1 MVGTGVGGLSRRRR
15 RRWRGPVAIGL
26 VLVVIAAV
34 VITVVEVKAARDRAA
49 KRSQAQAVS
58 VTTRF
63 LAAWGRQDAAAMAGL
78 ATPDT
83 APYVRSE
90 IPKLRASLFI
100 TSASYVHGPVSST
113 SRPGAPFTAKV
124 VVQGLG
130 TWSYSSRLHLQ
141 KVDGSWAVDFT
152 PATIYPTLTAADT
165 IVRTRDEGRRGV
177 LTTTSGT
184 PIRGASAEI
193 DGNLLGTV
201 GTYDAAQAKAAGPL
215 FEKGDKGGLNGLERA
230 YNSTLSGTPGGSLT
244 IRDAGG
250 TTVTTLLSS
259 PKTDGRNVAL
269 SIDLPTQRAA
279 EAAVTAAIPA
289 GQIGSL
295 VAIDV
300 ATGKVLALANH
311 PVNGY
316 GYAVR
321 GQFPAG
327 STFKIITTTAA
338 IMNGK
343 TASTVLPCEPAATI
357 DGRVFKNAENESYG
371 PLSLA
376 QAFAKS
382 CNTAYVTLSSQIP
395 TGSITKA
402 AELYGMSAAPLSQQ
416 AGPLP
421 ISSHGGSVPLPSDG
435 ADQAAESIGQGRVL
449 VSPLEMASVA
459 AAIAAGTWRQP
470 YVTAAPPP
478 GEKTTALPAA
488 VVSNLR
494 DFTGLVVTSGTA
506 AHSGLPAGTHG
517 KTGTAEYGTANPPKT
532 IAWFVGYQGGI
543 AFACQVGGAGV
554 NAGFGADTAAP
565 VVANFLRRL

>member
-1 MVGTGVGGLSRRRR
+1 MAGIGLGALPRRR
-15 RRWRGPVAIGL
+15 RRWRLPVAIAL
-26 VLVVIAAV
+26 VLVVIAAA
-34 VITVVEVKAARDRAA
+34 VITVVEVNAARDRAA
-49 KRSQAQAVS
+49 KRSQAEAVS
-58 VTTRF
+58 VTNRF
-63 LAAWGRQDAAAMAGL
+63 LAAWGKQDAPAMAAL

-83 APYVRSE
+83 APYVRTE
-90 IPKLRASLFI
+90 IPKLQSSLLI
-100 TSASYVHGPVSST
+100 TSAAYDHGLVSST

-130 TWSYSSRLHLQ
+130 TFSYSSRLVLS
-141 KVDGSWAVDFT
+141 KVDGHWAVAFT
-152 PATIYPTLTAADT
+152 SATIYPTLTGADT
-165 IVRTRDEGRRGV
+165 IVRKRELGSRGI
-177 LTTTSGT
+177 LTTSAG
-184 PIRGASAEI
+184 PAIRGASAEL
-193 DGNLLGTV
+193 DGNLLGSV

-215 FEKGDKGGLNGLERA
+215 FEKGDTGGLNGLERA
-230 YNSTLSGTPGGSLT
+230 YNGTLAGTPGGSLT
-244 IRDAGG
+244 IRDQAG

-259 PKTDGRNVAL
+259 PKTDGKNVAL
-269 SIDLPTQRAA
+269 SLDLSVQRAA

-338 IMNGK
+338 IMDGK
-343 TASTVLPCEPAATI
+343 TASTVLPCEPTANI
-357 DGRVFKNAENESYG
+357 DGRGFKNAENESYG
-371 PLSLA
+371 PISLA

-395 TGSITKA
+395 MGSITKA
-402 AELYGMSAAPLSQQ
+402 AELYGMSASPLDQQ
-416 AGPLP
+416 TGPLP
-421 ISSHGGSVPLPSDG
+421 ITSYGGSVPLPADG

-459 AAIAAGTWRQP
+459 AGIASGTWHQP
-470 YVTAAPPP
+470 YVTAAAPS
-478 GEKTTALPAA
+478 GEKSNALPAA
-488 VVSNLR
+488 VVSNIR
-494 DFTGLVVTSGTA
+494 DFMGLVVTSGTA
-506 AHSGLPAGTHG
+506 AQAGLPSGTHG
-517 KTGTAEYGTANPPKT
+517 KTGTAEYGTGNPPKT
-532 IAWFVGYQGGI
+532 IAWFVGYRGGI

-554 NAGFGADTAAP
+554 DAGFGATSAAP